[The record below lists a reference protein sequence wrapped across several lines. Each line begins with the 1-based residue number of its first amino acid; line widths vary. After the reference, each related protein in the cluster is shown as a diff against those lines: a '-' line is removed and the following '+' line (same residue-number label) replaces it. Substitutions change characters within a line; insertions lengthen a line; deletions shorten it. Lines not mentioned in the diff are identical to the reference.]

1 MPVIYLLIK
10 TVFEFNCMSANQNI
24 KDFNTIG
31 DKIRESYFKILIT
44 CKGKGIDIENILD
57 NH

>member
-1 MPVIYLLIK
+1 
-10 TVFEFNCMSANQNI
+10 MSANQNI

-44 CKGKGIDIENILD
+44 CQGKGIDIENILD
-57 NH
+57 NHQKALKKEIN